1 MIKSYGS
8 NFIKARKEKTVLK
21 KTIVLKLITC
31 LIILGLLYACNP
43 FANRKGSPTE
53 VVATQSPVVPA
64 TDMPTEAPS
73 SENPKPPTEVQ
84 TDLESASA
92 YGPTDFPSD
101 VNPLT
106 GKKVSNPELLDR
118 RPLAVKVQIF
128 PRGQR
133 PAWGVSLADI
143 VYDYYQNNGLTRLH
157 TVFYEQDS
165 ETVGPIRSARLPD
178 IPLINMY
185 KSIFAFGSAESRTI
199 DRLYNQDFADRL
211 IMEGY
216 DSCPPM
222 CRVDP
227 NGFNYLVT
235 NTAELSAYA
244 SSQGIDNTRQNLD
257 GMSFNQIAPTG
268 GQLATQ
274 LSVRVSISAY
284 SRWDYNATNGKYLRF
299 QDTVEAY
306 DQASEG
312 YEAFT
317 DRLTDQQVSADNVVV
332 LLATYNYAFGT
343 KPGTGEVINIKLT
356 ESGKA
361 YAFREGQ
368 VFEVKWQNPTSDDLL
383 TLINPDGSLY
393 PFKPGNT
400 WFHIIG
406 QSSKVGNLE
415 DGIWRFEMLIP

>member
-1 MIKSYGS
+1 MFVVLVLYGQER
-8 NFIKARKEKTVLK
+8 RKIVLK
-21 KTIVLKLITC
+21 NTNAQKTIVILL
-31 LIILGLLYACNP
+31 ILGSLLACNP
-43 FANRKGSPTE
+43 FAVSKNNPTEIIAPPSSTTPATDFPTE
-53 VVATQSPVVPA
+53 VPA
-64 TDMPTEAPS
+64 NETPL
-73 SENPKPPTEVQ
+73 PPTEIS
-84 TDLESASA
+84 TDSESSAS
-92 YGPTDFPSD
+92 YGPSDFPSD

-157 TVFYEQDS
+157 TIFCEQDA

-178 IPLINMY
+178 IPIVNMY
-185 KSIFAFGSAESRTI
+185 KSIFAFGSAEERTI
-199 DRLYNQDFADRL
+199 DRLYSSNFVDRL
-211 IMEGY
+211 VMEGY

-235 NTAELSAYA
+235 NTAELSKYITD
-244 SSQGIDNTRQNLD
+244 QGIDNSRQNLD

-268 GQLATQ
+268 GQLASQ
-274 LSVRVSISAY
+274 FSVRISISSY
-284 SRWDYNATNGKYLRF
+284 TRWDYDTASGRYLRF
-299 QDTVEAY
+299 QDTIEAY
-306 DQASEG
+306 DQASEV
-312 YEAFT
+312 YETFT
-317 DRLTDQQVSADNVVV
+317 DRLTGQQVAADNVIV

-343 KPGTGEVINIKLT
+343 HPGPGEVINIALT

-368 VFEVKWQNPTSDDLL
+368 VYEVEWQHPTSETLL
-383 TLINPDGSLY
+383 TLTLPDGSLY
-393 PFKPGNT
+393 PLKPGNT

-406 QSSKVGNLE
+406 QSSKTANP
-415 DGIWRFEMLIP
+415 DNGIWRFEMLIP

>member
-1 MIKSYGS
+1 
-8 NFIKARKEKTVLK
+8 LK
-21 KTIVLKLITC
+21 KNNAQKTIVILF
-31 LIILGLLYACNP
+31 ILGSLFACNP
-43 FANRKGSPTE
+43 FAANKNNPTE
-53 VVATQSPVVPA
+53 IIATPTIPTIITADLSTEVPA
-64 TDMPTEAPS
+64 SKTPL
-73 SENPKPPTEVQ
+73 PPTEVP
-84 TDLESASA
+84 TDSESSTS
-92 YGPTDFPSD
+92 YGPSNFPID

-106 GKKVSNPELLDR
+106 GKKVTNPELLDR

-157 TVFYEQDS
+157 TIFYGQDS

-178 IPLINMY
+178 IPIVNMY
-185 KSIFAFGSAESRTI
+185 KSIFAFGSAEERTI
-199 DRLYNQDFADRL
+199 DRLYSSNFVDRL
-211 IMEGY
+211 VMEGY
-216 DSCPPM
+216 DKCPPM

-235 NTAELSAYA
+235 NTTELSTYI
-244 SSQGIDNTRQNLD
+244 SDQGIDNTRQDLD
-257 GMSFNQIAPTG
+257 GMNFNQIAPQG
-268 GQLATQ
+268 GQLASQ

-284 SRWDYNATNGKYLRF
+284 TRWDYDAASGRYLRF

-306 DQASEG
+306 DQASEV

-317 DRLTDQQVSADNVVV
+317 DRLSGQQIAADNVIV

-343 KPGTGEVINIKLT
+343 QPGPGEVINIELT
-356 ESGKA
+356 KSGKA

-368 VFEVKWQNPTSDDLL
+368 IYEIEWQHPTSESVL
-383 TLINPDGSLY
+383 TLTFSDGSPY

-406 QSSKVGNLE
+406 QSSKTANPE
-415 DGIWRFEMLIP
+415 NGIWRFEMLIP